1 MVTLQPR
8 PLPLPP
14 VSPPRLILLG
24 VTASIAAYRAAEL
37 ARLLL
42 KDGLDVQAVLSSD
55 AERFVRVD
63 LSSSLTRR
71 PALTDAAQA
80 DGSYPHLDAS
90 RQAAVVCVAPCSANT
105 LAKLAHGLADNVL
118 TQSVLAAAG
127 PLVVAPA
134 MNVRMWHHPATQEN
148 VETLRRRGA
157 TIVGPAEGELAEGEW
172 GLGRMSEPPEIQ
184 GAIQS
189 LLQGTADGPLR
200 GRRVLVAAGGTRE
213 PIDGVRFLGNRSS
226 GRMGA
231 ALADEAA
238 ARGAEVVTVLG
249 SASVRPGAGTVVDVE
264 TTDELEAAVRA
275 HADADVLLLAAA
287 VADFRPAAA
296 LPAKR
301 AREHTWTLE

>member
-55 AERFVRVD
+55 AERFVGAD
-63 LSSSLTRR
+63 LFSSLTRR

-105 LAKLAHGLADNVL
+105 LAKLALGLADNVV
-118 TQSVLAAAG
+118 TQSALAAAG

-134 MNVRMWHHPATQEN
+134 MNVRMWQHAATQAN
-148 VETLRRRGA
+148 VELLRGRG
-157 TIVGPAEGELAEGEW
+157 TVLVGPEEGELAEGES
-172 GLGRMSEPPEIQ
+172 GLGRMSQPE
-184 GAIQS
+184 
-189 LLQGTADGPLR
+189 
-200 GRRVLVAAGGTRE
+200 
-213 PIDGVRFLGNRSS
+213 
-226 GRMGA
+226 
-231 ALADEAA
+231 
-238 ARGAEVVTVLG
+238 
-249 SASVRPGAGTVVDVE
+249 
-264 TTDELEAAVRA
+264 AVR
-275 HADADVLLLAAA
+275 DAVL
-287 VADFRPAAA
+287 
-296 LPAKR
+296 
-301 AREHTWTLE
+301 

>member
-1 MVTLQPR
+1 MSSTAADQPA
-8 PLPLPP
+8 LYAVG
-14 VSPPRLILLG
+14 VSQARLVLLG

-42 KDGLDVQAVLSSD
+42 KDGLDVQAVLTAD
-55 AERFVRVD
+55 AERFVGAD
-63 LSSSLTRR
+63 LFSSLTRR

-105 LAKLAHGLADNVL
+105 LARLALGLADNVL
-118 TQSVLAAAG
+118 TQSALAAAG

-172 GLGRMSEPPEIQ
+172 GMGWMSEPPEIQ

-189 LLQGTADGPLR
+189 LLDRWTADGPLA
-200 GRRVLVAAGGTRE
+200 GRRVLVTAGGTRE
-213 PIDGVRFLGNRSS
+213 PL
-226 GRMGA
+226 
-231 ALADEAA
+231 
-238 ARGAEVVTVLG
+238 
-249 SASVRPGAGTVVDVE
+249 
-264 TTDELEAAVRA
+264 
-275 HADADVLLLAAA
+275 
-287 VADFRPAAA
+287 
-296 LPAKR
+296 
-301 AREHTWTLE
+301 